1 MMVSAIRRMAC
12 VAALACGLSAIPV
25 WQAQAQD
32 TKPLSDAEKKK
43 ALEHYEKGKRLFN
56 VGRYAEA
63 IEEYQN
69 VYLITAD
76 ANMLMNIAQAYR
88 LAEQL
93 TEAQRF
99 YRRYLSVAP
108 PNAEGRGL
116 AQQKLAEVEKL
127 IEERKKA
134 GAPTAPPPAAPPA
147 TAPPPA
153 APPATA
159 PPPAAP
165 PATAPPP
172 AVSAPPAPP
181 PLGPGPLTPVPP
193 ATGAPGSAEPPAA
206 SVSVTVPPEA
216 DRPSRAFP
224 LALVI
229 GGGVLLAGS
238 GGLAMLGQSKE
249 DQLEKDAKAGRR
261 FDPKLQKDGETANL
275 LAVVAGVGGLAATV
289 TGIVLLAR
297 SGSPSTPSSET
308 PAPAPQASVAP
319 VLAPGYAGASARVV
333 F

>member
-25 WQAQAQD
+25 WPAQAQD
-32 TKPLSDAEKKK
+32 AKPLSDGEKKK

-108 PNAEGRGL
+108 PNADGRGL
-116 AQQKLAEVEKL
+116 AQQKLAEVERL
-127 IEERKKA
+127 IDERKKA

-147 TAPPPA
+147 TAPPA
-153 APPATA
+153 AA
-159 PPPAAP
+159 PPPA
-165 PATAPPP
+165 APPP

-249 DQLEKDAKAGRR
+249 DQIEKDAKAGRR
-261 FDPKLQKDGETANL
+261 FDPKLQKDGEMANL

-297 SGSPSTPSSET
+297 SGSPDTPSSET